1 MTVPPVTELVTI
13 FGDVLLTWGWL
24 FVVFLA
30 LWIAW
35 ESYKLLKHID
45 YVAGIQWT
53 FLQINVTDESA
64 QTPKAFEN
72 CIEVIGG
79 MHKDPDIIERL
90 FEGYFL
96 PWFSCEIQCSKD
108 RTRYIMVVPTPHR
121 KLIEGVIYGQY
132 PMVEIKEVE
141 DYTLEF
147 DYRDIGKKFEMW
159 GSEIVNVDE
168 DYMPIRTYHEFEDT
182 LAEDDRFID
191 PHQALVEAFTHI
203 NEGEHFWVQV
213 LIKPV
218 AAGTISAW
226 ADAGQEAI
234 AELSGQKIEVEE
246 SIFKKAAGLFTSVP
260 GEIMSAAL
268 SGPAE
273 AAEAENE
280 PLRLKFP
287 NPAEDAAMK
296 GILMKVARN
305 GYKTKIRVMHFA
317 PLGKLHKPNYGK
329 AIGAFKQ
336 FNSFNLNSLKPD
348 GLTKTNG
355 PNYILKQTRRAYRM
369 RSILLNYQWRDFWGD
384 DSGFMMSAEELATLY
399 HFPVKYV
406 RSPSVERA
414 AAGVGAPPANVPY
427 A

>member
-1 MTVPPVTELVTI
+1 
-13 FGDVLLTWGWL
+13 
-24 FVVFLA
+24 
-30 LWIAW
+30 
-35 ESYKLLKHID
+35 
-45 YVAGIQWT
+45 
-53 FLQINVTDESA
+53 
-64 QTPKAFEN
+64 
-72 CIEVIGG
+72 
-79 MHKDPDIIERL
+79 
-90 FEGYFL
+90 
-96 PWFSCEIQCSKD
+96 WFSCEIQCSKD

-280 PLRLKFP
+280 PLRL
-287 NPAEDAAMK
+287 
-296 GILMKVARN
+296 
-305 GYKTKIRVMHFA
+305 
-317 PLGKLHKPNYGK
+317 
-329 AIGAFKQ
+329 
-336 FNSFNLNSLKPD
+336 
-348 GLTKTNG
+348 
-355 PNYILKQTRRAYRM
+355 
-369 RSILLNYQWRDFWGD
+369 
-384 DSGFMMSAEELATLY
+384 
-399 HFPVKYV
+399 
-406 RSPSVERA
+406 
-414 AAGVGAPPANVPY
+414 
-427 A
+427 